1 MADQN
6 ITELPIKTSEQIT
19 SSDKLLGIDLL
30 EGYQVSMQDF
40 GNYTIQNATS
50 TLAGSTQ
57 TVASAINTIN
67 SNMDALSAR
76 VSTLEESVDWLQIV
90 NDARV
95 GNVAKYPIGTEI
107 SDPWIDVASSNT
119 SYDNPW
125 RVNHYETVE
134 TEGGV
139 QIPGMWLQNKYAHP
153 FGVQFSHQR
162 AFLRCPNGLEAGSY
176 YFTIESKWGNNV
188 NAGDVVSFT
197 LTQDVPEGGKLAG
210 CYGAPDQ
217 EKSKWRIYAY
227 SADGTTILETVTP
240 TFEATGTDLGTQ
252 KLSQRSG
259 DLNSTQEMAYGWN
272 RWKTS
277 AIRQWL
283 NSSMPKGQWWT
294 AQDDWDIAPDQLNQ
308 KAGFLTGLS
317 ESLLASI
324 RPVKYTTFTNTVNDG
339 GEADITY
346 DKVGLISLEQMYI
359 NPQVSG
365 EGAAHEYWKQ
375 LNGTETKWAQ
385 STTYEILKQYAV
397 ENHSSAQYVRLR
409 SASRGYAHITWY
421 VNSSGNV
428 NINGASHAY
437 RVEPL
442 VFIG

>member
-6 ITELPIKTSEQIT
+6 ITELPVKTSNQIEPT
-19 SSDKLLGIDLL
+19 DKLLGIDLS

-40 GNYTIQNATS
+40 GVYTVQNTAS
-50 TLAGSTQ
+50 SLAGSTQ

-67 SNMDALSAR
+67 TNVDTLSAR
-76 VSTLEESVDWLQIV
+76 VSALEESVEWLDIV
-90 NDARV
+90 NNART
-95 GNVAKYPIGTEI
+95 GNIDKYPIGAEI
-107 SDPWIDVASSNT
+107 SDPWVDVENNNV

-134 TEGGV
+134 TEGGI
-139 QIPGMWLQNKYAHP
+139 QIPGMWLQNKYATP
-153 FGVQFSHQR
+153 FEIQFSHQR
-162 AFLRCPNGLEAGSY
+162 AFLRCPEGLAAGSY
-176 YFTIESKWGNNV
+176 YFTIESKWGSNV

-197 LTQDVPEGGKLAG
+197 LTQDVPTGGRLAG

-217 EKSKWRIYAY
+217 SKSNWRIYTY
-227 SADGTTILETVTP
+227 STDGKTILETVTP
-240 TFEATGTDLGTQ
+240 TFTASGTNLGTQ
-252 KLSQRSG
+252 KLNQRVG

-283 NSSMPKGQWWT
+283 NSSLPKGQWWT
-294 AQDDWDIAPDQLNQ
+294 AQDDWDIAPDQLTQ
-308 KAGFLTGLS
+308 KAGYLS
-317 ESLLASI
+317 GMSDPLIASI
-324 RPVKYTTFTNTVNDG
+324 KPVKYITYTNTVNDG

-359 NPQVSG
+359 NPQASG
-365 EGAAHEYWKQ
+365 EGEAHEYWKQ
-375 LNGTETKWAQ
+375 LNGTDTKWQQ
-385 STTYEILKQYAV
+385 SQTYEILKQYAV
-397 ENHSSAQYVRLR
+397 ENHSSAQGVRLR
-409 SASRGYAHITWY
+409 SAFRGGADGAWG

-428 NINGASHAY
+428 YNSHASHAY
-437 RVEPL
+437 RVEPI